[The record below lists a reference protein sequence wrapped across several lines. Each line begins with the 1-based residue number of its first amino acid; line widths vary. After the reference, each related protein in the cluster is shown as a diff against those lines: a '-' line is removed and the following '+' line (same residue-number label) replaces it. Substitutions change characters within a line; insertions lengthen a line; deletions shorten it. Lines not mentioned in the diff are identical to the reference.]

1 MATRSDRVDEVRSGR
16 LQRREHYP
24 PGGEQSG
31 GRAQLGA
38 DEGVLLRRI
47 TSDHEIAQLARSFEP
62 APLGLDEDDLDLF
75 SRLWSS
81 GSGTLSLSQ
90 DCRERSVTLRLYS
103 TLGRAKREFVP
114 LVPGEARIYV
124 CGVTP
129 YDVTHLGHAFSY
141 VHFDV
146 LRRYLLWQG
155 LSVRYVQNVTDI
167 DDDMIMVSKRE
178 GGRPIAEIR
187 DQNDAIFR
195 ADLDRLNVLRPSVYP
210 LATEHIAQIVEAT
223 QALLDSGHAYEVDGD
238 VFFEAERFAGYGQL
252 NAASIADLAKRENP
266 ESKREEKKRG
276 PLDFLLWQRC
286 DPDEPS
292 WPAPWCDG
300 RPGWSIECTA
310 MSTAHL
316 GGQIDI
322 HGGGSD
328 LVFPHH
334 ENEIAQAES
343 LTGQDPFCGYW
354 MHNGMLK
361 LDGVKMSKSLGNLV
375 LARNLMERFPPDH
388 LRLYLLTEHY
398 RQDADYRDGALKA
411 LGDRF
416 ERLRAAVTGEDV
428 STEDPAL
435 RAAFTEAM
443 DDDLDTPRALDLLD
457 QAAERALAGD
467 GPAGEL
473 RALLAV
479 LGFAFAG
486 ARGPATGD
494 LNP

>member
-1 MATRSDRVDEVRSGR
+1 M
-16 LQRREHYP
+16 
-24 PGGEQSG
+24 
-31 GRAQLGA
+31 
-38 DEGVLLRRI
+38 
-47 TSDHEIAQLARSFEP
+47 
-62 APLGLDEDDLDLF
+62 
-75 SRLWSS
+75 
-81 GSGTLSLSQ
+81 
-90 DCRERSVTLRLYS
+90 TLRLYS

-276 PLDFLLWQRC
+276 PLD
-286 DPDEPS
+286 
-292 WPAPWCDG
+292 
-300 RPGWSIECTA
+300 
-310 MSTAHL
+310 
-316 GGQIDI
+316 
-322 HGGGSD
+322 
-328 LVFPHH
+328 
-334 ENEIAQAES
+334 
-343 LTGQDPFCGYW
+343 Y
-354 MHNGMLK
+354 
-361 LDGVKMSKSLGNLV
+361 
-375 LARNLMERFPPDH
+375 
-388 LRLYLLTEHY
+388 
-398 RQDADYRDGALKA
+398 DAK
-411 LGDRF
+411 
-416 ERLRAAVTGEDV
+416 
-428 STEDPAL
+428 
-435 RAAFTEAM
+435 
-443 DDDLDTPRALDLLD
+443 DD
-457 QAAERALAGD
+457 
-467 GPAGEL
+467 
-473 RALLAV
+473 
-479 LGFAFAG
+479 
-486 ARGPATGD
+486 
-494 LNP
+494 